1 MKWLFVFLALL
12 AGATMPLQAGVNLRL
27 KQALADPV
35 WASFISFAV
44 GTLALL
50 VYGLLTRPI
59 PTQAMAASAPFW
71 AWGGGL
77 LGAFFVTVI
86 ILLAANLGATTT
98 MAWLLAGQ
106 FLCALILDHFGLIS
120 FDVHAISWQR
130 VAGVVLL
137 VLGAVLVNKY

>member
-1 MKWLFVFLALL
+1 MKWIYVLFALL

-35 WASFISFAV
+35 WASLISFTV
-44 GTLALL
+44 GTIALAI
-50 VYGLLTRPI
+50 YAFATRPL
-59 PTQAMAASAPFW
+59 PTMAMAASAPWW

-77 LGAFFVTVI
+77 FGAFFVTVI
-86 ILLAANLGATTT
+86 ILLAANLGATTS

-106 FLCALILDHFGLIS
+106 FLCAMILDHYGLIS

-137 VLGAVLVNKY
+137 VAGAVMVNRY